1 MSKFSFE
8 EMGAVTV
15 SFAADTGMKGGQV
28 VKVTEDGTVGP
39 CADGDAFCGVA
50 LEPRN
55 GAAAVQVKGFY
66 KSVPHWAAEP
76 GLGGAGGGRAG
87 RRKGGR
93 SPLGDC
99 GKRSGHTALPRRGQ
113 GPGGQH
119 GRGRHCCPLP
129 VDLERSV

>member
-15 SFAADTGMKGGQV
+15 SFAADTGVKGGQV

-55 GAAAVQVKGFY
+55 GAAAVQVKGFT
-66 KSVPHWAAEP
+66 KVSRTGQLNLGWVELAADGQGGVKAAEAP
-76 GLGGAGGGRAG
+76 SVTVESGAVTLPSPAGVRALVV
-87 RRKGGR
+87 
-93 SPLGDC
+93 S
-99 GKRSGHTALPRRGQ
+99 TADDGTAVL
-113 GPGGQH
+113 
-119 GRGRHCCPLP
+119 CL
-129 VDLERSV
+129 